1 MGNGFRCPFFLPDIT
16 TEVYMR
22 ARGLAIAMF
31 VMSFCAVH
39 AQHTETNITL
49 RNEKGAY
56 ATVLLGFDA
65 AATSG
70 IDASLGE
77 FAIPGFPPN
86 PAGLQ
91 AALIYRDN
99 GAAVLAYRDFRPYP
113 SSLPSADTF
122 TLMTTP
128 ASDLSRGNSLIF
140 TWAYPLQKGIDSIII
155 SDLFGGIVYKL
166 KLDAR
171 EADTLS
177 GNAMN
182 LENFRIIT
190 YTSSLTSDVAGE
202 GEGGSSAGNAPIAI
216 TGESMV
222 LNGNQILDNGLDAY
236 IIDVQGRTH
245 HTVLNNGTVDLSGLD
260 RGVFAVTICDQQKK
274 VLYRRLITKL

>member
-1 MGNGFRCPFFLPDIT
+1 M
-16 TEVYMR
+16 
-22 ARGLAIAMF
+22 RGLGFTMILFIVA
-31 VMSFCAVH
+31 CGAVR

-65 AATSG
+65 SATTG

-113 SSLPSADTF
+113 GTIPSADTF

-140 TWAYPLQKGIDSIII
+140 TWAYPLQKGIDSIVI

-166 KLDAR
+166 KLDSR

-177 GNAMN
+177 GNSMN

-202 GEGGSSAGNAPIAI
+202 EEGSSLTGNVPIAVA
-216 TGESMV
+216 GEILV
-222 LNGNQILDNGLDAY
+222 LDENQIPDNGLDAY
-236 IIDVQGRTH
+236 ISDVQGRTH
-245 HTVLNNGTVDLSGLD
+245 LTVINNGTIDLSELD

-274 VLYRRLITKL
+274 VLYRRLISKL

>member
-1 MGNGFRCPFFLPDIT
+1 MFIVGFG
-16 TEVYMR
+16 
-22 ARGLAIAMF
+22 AA
-31 VMSFCAVH
+31 H
-39 AQHTETNITL
+39 AQRTETNITL

-65 AATSG
+65 AATTG

-99 GAAVLAYRDFRPYP
+99 GSAVLAYRDFRPYP

-171 EADTLS
+171 EADTLG

-202 GEGGSSAGNAPIAI
+202 GEGGNLPGNAPIAI

-222 LNGNQILDNGLDAY
+222 LDKNQILDYALDAFL
-236 IIDVQGRTH
+236 IDVQGRTH
-245 HTVLNNGTVDLSGLD
+245 HTFINNGTIDLSGLD
-260 RGVFAVTICDQQKK
+260 SGVFAVTVCDQQKK